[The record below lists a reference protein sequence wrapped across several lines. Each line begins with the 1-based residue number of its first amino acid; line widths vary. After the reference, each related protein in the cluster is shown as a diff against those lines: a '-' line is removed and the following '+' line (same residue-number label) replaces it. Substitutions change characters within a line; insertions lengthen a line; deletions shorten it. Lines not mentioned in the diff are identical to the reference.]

1 MPSIRTGFALAV
13 LNGAVTC
20 EAAGAEQGVSMNPI
34 RRVVTMLQMM
44 TKKIEAQGEE
54 EKDLY
59 EKFMCYC
66 KNGIGDL
73 EKAISDAEEKI
84 PQLESDI
91 KEISAEALQLKEDI
105 PAHKK
110 AREEAKQ
117 ALAEAT
123 AIREKEA
130 AEFAAASADL
140 KTNLAA
146 LGKAITAVESGMKGG
161 FLQTSAAAFLKKIT
175 LSDSIN
181 DGDREAL
188 TEFLEQGSGEES
200 QYAPQSGQIVGIL
213 KQMKDTMEK
222 NLAELTAAEEASIKD
237 FEALAAAKTKEIEQL
252 TKMIEEKIQRLGK
265 VGVEVVNMM
274 EDLEDTK
281 ESLAE
286 DKKFLVEL
294 QKGCATK
301 EKEWAE
307 RCKTRSEELLAIADT
322 IKMLNDDDALE
333 LFKKTL
339 PAPSFL
345 QTTVSASEVASQ
357 ARAVLQAARKHGH
370 KDHRLDLISM
380 MLHGKSVD
388 FGKVIKMIDDMVA
401 LLHQEQEDD
410 IAKKEQCEKDLDEAD
425 DKRKELER
433 TIANLE
439 KEMAEQKDTI
449 ATLTEEIA
457 ALVEGIK
464 NLDKEVAERTEQRK
478 EENSDFV
485 RELAAH
491 TAAKEL
497 IGMAKNRMNKFYNPK
512 LYKAPPKR
520 EMSEEQ
526 RLTVNMGGTLAPT
539 AAPGGIAGT
548 GIEAA
553 FVQLHSTQQK
563 DAPGP
568 APETWDAYSKNSE
581 QGNGVIAMMDNLI
594 KDLDTEITEME
605 FDEKDAQEDYENFMA
620 DAAEKRTTDSKSI
633 SNKELQKAEL
643 ESSLEQNSEDHDT
656 ALKQAFANHQ
666 LIMNLHADCDWLIK
680 YFDVRKEARNGE
692 IDALKKAKAV
702 LSGADYS
709 LLQVSTS
716 SFLRK
721 KL

>member
-1 MPSIRTGFALAV
+1 
-13 LNGAVTC
+13 
-20 EAAGAEQGVSMNPI
+20 
-34 RRVVTMLQMM
+34 MM
-44 TKKIEAQGEE
+44 SKKVEAQGEH

-66 KNGIGDL
+66 KTGVADL
-73 EKAISDAEEKI
+73 EKAIDDAETKI

-91 KEISAEALQLKEDI
+91 KEISAEALQLKADI

-110 AREEAKQ
+110 SREEAKQ

-130 AEFAAASADL
+130 AAFAQLSSDF
-140 KTNLAA
+140 KTNIAA
-146 LGKAITAVESGMKGG
+146 LDKAIAAIDKGMGERAVIGFMQTTAGATLKNLAES
-161 FLQTSAAAFLKKIT
+161 
-175 LSDSIN
+175 DRIN

-188 TEFLEQGSGEES
+188 TEFLEMANGDQTEA
-200 QYAPQSGQIVGIL
+200 QYAPASGQILGIL
-213 KQMKDTMEK
+213 KQMRDTMAK
-222 NLAELTAAEEASIKD
+222 DLAEATAEEEAKIAD
-237 FEALAAAKTKEIEQL
+237 FEALAKAKTKEIETL
-252 TKMIEEKIQRLGK
+252 TKMIEEKIERLGK

-281 ESLAE
+281 EGLEE
-286 DKKFLVEL
+286 DKKFLAEL
-294 QKGCATK
+294 EKGCATK

-307 RCKTRSEELLAIADT
+307 RCKVRSEELVAIAET

-345 QTTVSASEVASQ
+345 QQQVTAKEVASK
-357 ARAVLQAARKHGH
+357 ARTILRASKAH
-370 KDHRLDLISM
+370 DHRLDLIGL

-401 LLHQEQEDD
+401 LLHQEQDD
-410 IAKKEQCEKDLDEAD
+410 DNAKKEQCEEDLDKAD
-425 DKRKELER
+425 DDKKRLER
-433 TIANLE
+433 DLSLLE
-439 KEMAEQKDTI
+439 KAIAEEKDTI
-449 ATLTEEIA
+449 ETLTEEIA
-457 ALVEGIK
+457 ALVQGIK
-464 NLDKEVAERTEQRK
+464 DLDKEVAERTEIRK
-478 EENSDFV
+478 EENSDYTT
-485 RELAAH
+485 EMAAH

-520 EMSEEQ
+520 ELSEEE

-548 GIEAA
+548 GIEA
-553 FVQLHSTQQK
+553 VQTKK
-563 DAPGP
+563 DAPP
-568 APETWDAYSKNSE
+568 PPPETWGAYSKNSE

-594 KDLDTEITEME
+594 KDLSTEMTEME
-605 FDEKDAQEDYENFMA
+605 ENEKDAQEEYEEFMA
-620 DAAEKRTTDSKSI
+620 DAAEKRTADSKSI
-633 SNKELQKAEL
+633 NQKEMTKAET
-643 ESSLEQNSEDHDT
+643 ESSLQQNEQDQDNT
-656 ALKQAFANHQ
+656 MKALFANHQ
-666 LIMNLHADCDWLIK
+666 LIANLHAECDWLIK
-680 YFDVRKEARNGE
+680 YFDVRKEARAGE

-709 LLQVSTS
+709 FLQTKMNT
-716 SFLRK
+716 FLRRK
-721 KL
+721 